1 MAKQPTGIVIR
12 FANNINDWQSGTPID
27 AGTGQA
33 VVIPTG
39 ADLTFQMFFSQGAP
53 AENTKLDYAHIATVY
68 VALQSS
74 NSPHGGTIYWSK
86 SIANA
91 GINNACTFANWQA
104 GTDQQISLDV
114 PNALNAFQAPQ
125 GSQNYWLV
133 IYGVTDDATPRQIVF
148 CATQVQVK
156 DSGLPVA
163 VPTLPQTFKAGN
175 KLSFVCSDGKTR
187 DVTFSLMGNGR
198 WGLDVQ
204 QAGYNGGG
212 QATYSLFCAAD
223 GLFRDLSVTLV
234 QGIWTLDVGQN
245 GHS

>member
-1 MAKQPTGIVIR
+1 MGKQPTGIVIR
-12 FANNINDWQSGTPID
+12 FANDINNWQNGTPTD

-39 ADLTFQMFFSQGAP
+39 ADLNFQMFFSQGA
-53 AENTKLDYAHIATVY
+53 ASDANRVDYANIATVY
-68 VALQSS
+68 VALQST
-74 NSPHGGTIYWSK
+74 NSPHNGTVYWTVA
-86 SIANA
+86 IANA
-91 GINNACTFANWQA
+91 NINNACTFANWQA
-104 GTDQQISLDV
+104 GTDQQIQLAVAS
-114 PNALNAFQAPQ
+114 AQNAFQAPQ

-133 IYGVTDDATPRQIVF
+133 VYGVTTDATPKQIIF

-156 DSGLPVA
+156 DSGLPIG

-187 DVTFSLMGNGR
+187 DVVFNLMGNGR
-198 WGLDVQ
+198 WALDVQ

-212 QATYSLFCAAD
+212 QAVYSLFCAAD
-223 GLFRDLSVTLV
+223 GLFRDLSVTQV

-245 GHS
+245 GHN